1 MAGIP
6 SSPAV
11 VFLEKDNSAYPPN
24 VDSSIVGIVGYATK
38 GPTNTPVLV
47 TSQENLLR
55 IFGEPNETLEGQGLI
70 GALEILEAT
79 NQIRFVRV
87 EGSGAMDASAN
98 ILLGACPSVAVS
110 SMGIGVTISATVTVV
125 VEDNDGDEMLNKSFI
140 IPSGTATTQH
150 EAFKDILSDGSYITD
165 KVYFIYNTDS
175 PTTEAF
181 IATPYSGKNASLQV
195 TIQSANIDYTLST
208 PTGSAAQGLVCPV
221 NMRGEFGFFNAT
233 GTASMSAAYQNYSSV
248 AGSSVTAYGGT
259 VLASKFKYW
268 VRSLYP
274 GTGYNARLNTQ
285 NGQTL
290 GLSFEVDET
299 AGVNNLVT
307 VNNDGVAAETYK
319 VSLLNGDTFVE
330 DVINPSETEN
340 VISDYIK
347 AGLYKGSTAAD
358 TDNPLSAPYK
368 KLSDAF
374 ALSVADLEVSS
385 NTSLITS
392 AAPRFVKLLP
402 GTYDLAGGSDGT
414 GSNALTI
421 GNAAEKTGMKALDDD
436 TLNISIALVPGITAQ
451 QVQNELITMAEST
464 QNFIAVVAPPMAIG
478 NVEDALNW
486 MNGRGDGRTAAINSS
501 WGAVYW
507 PWVQVFDVFSAK
519 DRWYDPAIFAVRQMV
534 RTDSIADPWFAA
546 AGFRRGRLT
555 KPTATEYQ
563 LNQGDRDALYT
574 TNLNP
579 VVNFVPDGITIFG
592 QKTAQRLATALDRV
606 NVRRLMIYLRKLL
619 LITGRQDLFEPNDV
633 FTWDAVKSKAESI
646 LSDIQARR
654 GITDFRV
661 VCDETTNTPLRVD
674 RNELWCKILLKPTKT
689 AEWIVFEVNL
699 TSQSAKFG

>member
-55 IFGEPNETLEGQGLI
+55 IFGEPNEILEGQGLI

-87 EGSGAMDASAN
+87 EGSGAADASAN

-110 SMGIGVTISATVTVV
+110 SMGVGVTISGTMTII
-125 VEDNDGDEMLNKSFI
+125 VEDNDGDEKLNTTFT
-140 IPSGTATTQH
+140 IPSGTAATQH
-150 EAFKDILSDGSYITD
+150 EALQSVLSNGDYSTD
-165 KVYFIYNTDS
+165 KVYFIYNAGS

-181 IATPYSGKNASLQV
+181 IATPYAGKNARLQV
-195 TIQSANIDYTLST
+195 TLQSANIDYTMSS
-208 PTGSAAQGLVCPV
+208 PTGIVPKGLVCPV
-221 NMRGEFGFFNAT
+221 NMSGTFGFFNA
-233 GTASMSAAYQNYSSV
+233 SSDSSYSSFSSV

-259 VLASKFKYW
+259 VLASKVKYF

-285 NGQTL
+285 TGQTL
-290 GLSFEVDET
+290 GLSFEVDED
-299 AGVNNLVT
+299 ANVKNIVT

-319 VSLLNGDTFVE
+319 VSLLNGDMFVE

-347 AGLYKGSTAAD
+347 AGLYKVSAAAD
-358 TDNPLSAPYK
+358 TDTPLAAAYT
-368 KLSDAF
+368 KLDAAF
-374 ALSVADLEVSS
+374 ALSPSDIHVSS
-385 NTSLITS
+385 NTSLVVGAS
-392 AAPRFVKLLP
+392 PRFVKMIP
-402 GTYDLAGGSDGT
+402 GTYDLAGGADGS

-421 GNAAEKTGMKALDDD
+421 GNAAAKTGMKALDDD

-501 WGAVYW
+501 WAAVYW

-534 RTDSIADPWFAA
+534 RTDNIAEPWFAA

-619 LITGRQDLFEPNDV
+619 LITGRQDLFEPNDQ
-633 FTWDAVKSKAESI
+633 FTWENVKSKAESI
-646 LSDIQARR
+646 LNDIQSRR

-689 AEWIVFEVNL
+689 AEWVVFEVNL
-699 TSQSAKFG
+699 TSQSAKFSG